1 MAQTAGE
8 QLVELLSKLH
18 ETSTNDH
25 TYALT
30 QNSISDDGVGHFVWA
45 EAAKLAEQ
53 RVAAFAELKRMA
65 RSLVNEL
72 EAMQWD
78 RQQAPPVCT

>member
-53 RVAAFAELKRMA
+53 RVAVFAEFKRMA
-65 RSLVNEL
+65 ISLVNEL
-72 EAMQWD
+72 EVTQ
-78 RQQAPPVCT
+78 